1 MQSGI
6 GVNRLLLIFTL
17 MSLPFV
23 VGSSCA
29 FFFSSGG
36 SGGTIVKNDDDDDDD
51 EEEEEPRFVQTGTFS
66 SQAASSQAES
76 EPATAGVS
84 FKSGSLTG
92 VTDSQGRFRYLEGET
107 VQFFIGDITLGA
119 PVDGKPAI
127 SPSDLV
133 AQDAAGATAETNIK
147 RLLHSLDADSA
158 DDVITIPATVRAAAL
173 RSNASVS
180 AAIEFLDFSDEAAF
194 NNAASQLVA
203 ALTDDYPHTA
213 TLVDADDVKVSK
225 HASPSKDQVP

>member
-17 MSLPFV
+17 MALPFV

-36 SGGTIVKNDDDDDDD
+36 SGGTIVKNDDDDDD

-66 SQAASSQAES
+66 S
-76 EPATAGVS
+76 PATAGVS

-107 VQFFIGDITLGA
+107 VQFFIGDISLGA

-133 AQDAAGATAETNIK
+133 AQDSAGATAETNIK
-147 RLLHSLDADSA
+147 RLLHSLDADTA
-158 DDVITIPATVRAAAL
+158 DDVVTIPATVRAAAL

-180 AAIEFLDFSDEAAF
+180 TAIEFLDFSDEAAF

-213 TLVDADDVKVSK
+213 TLIDADEVKVSK
-225 HASPSKDQVP
+225 HTSPSNDQVP